1 MSIIK
6 KIAIFASGEGTN
18 FTALCQA
25 FDYEKMPVKVTLLVC
40 DHQNVNVLQ
49 RAKQE
54 QVPSLVVNFKDY
66 ADKAAAEAAIIKKLA
81 AEQIDFILLAGYM
94 RIVGPTLLAAY
105 AGKIINIHPAL
116 LPHFPGRHGIEDAYQ
131 AGVSETGVTIHW
143 VDEGID
149 SGQIIA
155 QHKVPIYKTDK
166 LADLEQRI
174 HQTEHTFYPSIV
186 KELLEK
192 GEF

>member
-1 MSIIK
+1 MSTIK

-25 FDYEKMPVKVTLLVC
+25 FDREKIPVKVTLLVC
-40 DHQNVNVLQ
+40 DHQNVNVLK
-49 RAKQE
+49 RARKE
-54 QVPSLVVNFKDY
+54 QVPSLVINFKDY
-66 ADKAAAEAAIIKKLA
+66 ANKAAAEAAIIKRLTV
-81 AEQIDFILLAGYM
+81 EQIDFILLAGYM
-94 RIVGPTLLAAY
+94 RIVGPTLLGKY

-116 LPHFPGRHGIEDAYQ
+116 LPNFPGRHGIEDAYQ

-155 QHKVPIYKTDK
+155 QRKIPIYKTDK
-166 LADLEQRI
+166 LENLEQRI
-174 HQTEHTFYPSIV
+174 HQTEHIFYPLIV
-186 KELLEK
+186 KKLLEK

>member
-1 MSIIK
+1 MSTIK

-18 FTALCQA
+18 FTSLCQA
-25 FDYEKMPVKVTLLVC
+25 FVHEKMPVQVSLLVC

-49 RAKQE
+49 RAVQE
-54 QVPSLVVNFKDY
+54 KVPRLVVNFKDY
-66 ADKAAAEAAIIKKLA
+66 PNKAVAEEVIVKKLA

-94 RIVGPTLLAAY
+94 RIVGPTLLAKY

-116 LPHFPGRHGIEDAYQ
+116 LPNFPGRHGIEDAYQ

-155 QHKVPIYKTDK
+155 QRRVPIYKTDK
-166 LADLEQRI
+166 LTDLEQRI
-174 HQTEHTFYPSIV
+174 HQTEHRFYPSVV